1 LLFEEPLGVFCPVH
15 SRSEALCFI
24 ALLGKKGGDEMA
36 YKRKTLRAMPPKTR
50 KLARLINELD
60 STVRKLKNTL
70 PDIADAEIAE
80 RAMFNQIRAAK
91 PLPAEE
97 TGDEEDTSALLGLPP
112 EDKHRVER
120 QDKLE

>member
-1 LLFEEPLGVFCPVH
+1 MLFEEPLGVLCLTY

-24 ALLGKKGGDEMA
+24 ALLGRKGGDEMA

-91 PLPAEE
+91 STPEEE
-97 TGDEEDTSALLGLPP
+97 TVDEGDAALFSTT
-112 EDKHRVER
+112 E
-120 QDKLE
+120 

>member
-1 LLFEEPLGVFCPVH
+1 MLCLTH

-24 ALLGKKGGDEMA
+24 ALLGRKGGDEMA
-36 YKRKTLRAMPPKTR
+36 YKRKTLRAMSPKTR

-91 PLPAEE
+91 SLPAEKAGTE
-97 TGDEEDTSALLGLPP
+97 GDADTLFSAT
-112 EDKHRVER
+112 E
-120 QDKLE
+120 

>member
-1 LLFEEPLGVFCPVH
+1 MLLEEPLGVLCPVH

-24 ALLGKKGGDEMA
+24 ALLGKKGGDEMV

-80 RAMFNQIRAAK
+80 RAMFNKQKHTLK
-91 PLPAEE
+91 PSKEAGNEAD
-97 TGDEEDTSALLGLPP
+97 TGALFSTT
-112 EDKHRVER
+112 E
-120 QDKLE
+120 

>member
-1 LLFEEPLGVFCPVH
+1 VYEHLP
-15 SRSEALCFI
+15 EALCFI

-91 PLPAEE
+91 SVTSQKAAGEV
-97 TGDEEDTSALLGLPP
+97 DTDLFSTT
-112 EDKHRVER
+112 E
-120 QDKLE
+120 

>member
-1 LLFEEPLGVFCPVH
+1 MLFEEPLGVLCPVH

-24 ALLGKKGGDEMA
+24 ALLGKKRVDEMA

-91 PLPAEE
+91 SLPAEE
-97 TGDEEDTSALLGLPP
+97 AGAEGHADILFSTTE
-112 EDKHRVER
+112 
-120 QDKLE
+120 

>member
-1 LLFEEPLGVFCPVH
+1 
-15 SRSEALCFI
+15 
-24 ALLGKKGGDEMA
+24 MA

-70 PDIADAEIAE
+70 PDIADAETAE

-91 PLPAEE
+91 SLPAEE
-97 TGDEEDTSALLGLPP
+97 TGAEGHADILFSTTE
-112 EDKHRVER
+112 
-120 QDKLE
+120 

>member
-1 LLFEEPLGVFCPVH
+1 MTEQE
-15 SRSEALCFI
+15 S
-24 ALLGKKGGDEMA
+24 GDEMA
-36 YKRKTLRAMPPKTR
+36 YKRRTLRAMPPKTR

-60 STVRKLKNTL
+60 STVRKLKNIL

-97 TGDEEDTSALLGLPP
+97 AGDEGDTSA
-112 EDKHRVER
+112 
-120 QDKLE
+120 